1 MHTVRRA
8 LALVA
13 AVLVAALGIGL
24 LPARPAAAA
33 GGPFDCQPGLYQVIS
48 GQLKLLNP
56 VAGVYTDIGTAG
68 PTYNALGYNVEDD
81 HLYAMGTQSGV
92 NQGHLLR
99 IASDG
104 SVTSL
109 GVPTNLPV
117 GSYVAGDFD
126 DQGNLLIR
134 ANATTLYSIDVS
146 AGPPVATP
154 LSLTGAALNGVDLVW
169 IGDALYSTDG
179 DLLYRVDLATLVVT
193 TVAVSGL
200 TSGQYGAAWSDQPD
214 NLYVSNNATGV
225 ISQITGFT
233 GPTPAATARVTA
245 TITSNN
251 DGAACKQ
258 AADPFLPPAAAN
270 DAYAATV
277 DVPLVVPAATGILD
291 NDTGTGLTVQ
301 SHTQPSHG
309 TVTVNADGS
318 FAYTPA
324 PGYLGPD
331 SFTYVAV
338 DRFGVATGTAMVD
351 LTVQLPPPPDAVTD
365 TYVATSVSTLVV
377 PAGSGTLVND
387 TGTSPTVT
395 TNTQPSL
402 GVVVVAPDGSFSYQP
417 SGTSTGPDSFT
428 YTICDPYGQCDT
440 GTVNV
445 TVGPPPPPV
454 ADDDAY
460 TATADTTLLV
470 PIPSG
475 VLIGDTGTSLSVTGH
490 TQPGHGT
497 VTVHPN
503 GSLTYE
509 PDARFH
515 GTDTFTYTVCDAWAQ
530 CDAATVTVTV
540 QLPPPPTAGDGT
552 HEAPGASAPLTVGP
566 GSGVL
571 TGITGAD
578 TRLDSYT
585 QPTNGR
591 IQINLD
597 GSFTYTPNGGFS
609 GTDVFTYTVID
620 RYGRTATATVQI
632 VVPSPWVPPSTTP
645 PTIRPTTPA
654 DDDLPETLAY
664 TGSDSTGVLAAGVSL
679 LAIGMLALL
688 GAAGLR
694 RRTT

>member
-338 DRFGVATGTAMVD
+338 
-351 LTVQLPPPPDAVTD
+351 
-365 TYVATSVSTLVV
+365 
-377 PAGSGTLVND
+377 
-387 TGTSPTVT
+387 
-395 TNTQPSL
+395 
-402 GVVVVAPDGSFSYQP
+402 
-417 SGTSTGPDSFT
+417 
-428 YTICDPYGQCDT
+428 
-440 GTVNV
+440 
-445 TVGPPPPPV
+445 
-454 ADDDAY
+454 
-460 TATADTTLLV
+460 
-470 PIPSG
+470 
-475 VLIGDTGTSLSVTGH
+475 
-490 TQPGHGT
+490 
-497 VTVHPN
+497 
-503 GSLTYE
+503 
-509 PDARFH
+509 
-515 GTDTFTYTVCDAWAQ
+515 
-530 CDAATVTVTV
+530 
-540 QLPPPPTAGDGT
+540 
-552 HEAPGASAPLTVGP
+552 
-566 GSGVL
+566 
-571 TGITGAD
+571 
-578 TRLDSYT
+578 
-585 QPTNGR
+585 
-591 IQINLD
+591 
-597 GSFTYTPNGGFS
+597 
-609 GTDVFTYTVID
+609 
-620 RYGRTATATVQI
+620 
-632 VVPSPWVPPSTTP
+632 
-645 PTIRPTTPA
+645 
-654 DDDLPETLAY
+654 
-664 TGSDSTGVLAAGVSL
+664 
-679 LAIGMLALL
+679 
-688 GAAGLR
+688 
-694 RRTT
+694 